1 MPAGS
6 PTCEACPPNTVS
18 GPGASDCSACE
29 AGFVSDDGLACAACP
44 PGLFRASLNPNAA
57 CTPCPS
63 GTYAPG
69 NGSAVCQ
76 ACPPRTLCPVATSE
90 PHLLDLSSASLRSE
104 PTRRRARRRVLDF
117 DPEDAN
123 LNGDPFE
130 YGKNTG
136 TVTQAVVRTEEETL
150 DRTNRL
156 FAIIGAGAVFGVA
169 LVGLAAFLYL
179 RVLPAASIDQRA
191 ARYRRVQRLHLLFR
205 EEVETDETKD
215 ENTAEVDGKQS
226 QTGKHD
232 EARAPTDSDA
242 YRKGDQKG
250 RTVSGAVFSLLAVA
264 AVLVALAF
272 VFVHLNPGVSPSA
285 GNISG
290 AFSFSATF
298 RGYRGACA
306 ANADAAFAASGIA
319 GAQSI
324 KTSPYDSGASCNSV
338 TWTCDACRI
347 SSISGAGVT
356 LRLTSRLASAV
367 SILYTIKAS
376 APSDSADRRRRQPL
390 RRVFRGST
398 AVPLPMALT
407 PMHFTST
414 DDGRPRYF
422 AALSLSDTASAERD
436 PATFGLCSPNRPL
449 ASAECADESVY
460 VLVDRKTHIEKRI

>member
-44 PGLFRASLNPNAA
+44 PGSFRASLNPNAA

-150 DRTNRL
+150 DRTNRVRSHFKHL
-156 FAIIGAGAVFGVA
+156 SLARPPLNFAALRDHRAGAVFGVA

-232 EARAPTDSDA
+232 EARAPTDLDA

-324 KTSPYDSGASCNSV
+324 KTSPYDSGASCKPPSAPTAAQVPELV
-338 TWTCDACRI
+338 TAD
-347 SSISGAGVT
+347 GFVQ
-356 LRLTSRLASAV
+356 TSRND
-367 SILYTIKAS
+367 T
-376 APSDSADRRRRQPL
+376 
-390 RRVFRGST
+390 VFRGST